1 MKKLKRIV
9 SLLCFIYGALL
20 LISCHSNDVPV
31 PLPEPEPEKVYVLKF
46 KSSEIKELK
55 KIEGNKTIDIA
66 KGEAGNIFGK
76 RVEMVTPI
84 ELQFNGDLL
93 SIVKPYDVV
102 ENYAIKWQDGEL
114 FLHSDAEDNW
124 GYCGKRSDDGRF
136 VLNTGMFSRTTENE
150 QRKLFITGQDYS
162 LTSHDKVLAN
172 TDDVVVWLR
181 MEFVFE
187 K

>member
-1 MKKLKRIV
+1 MCSSDL
-9 SLLCFIYGALL
+9 
-20 LISCHSNDVPV
+20 VPI
-31 PLPEPEPEKVYVLKF
+31 PEPEPEEVFVLKF

-136 VLNTGMFSRTTENE
+136 ILNTGMFSRTTENE

-162 LTSHDKVLAN
+162 LTSPDKVLAN
-172 TDDVVVWLR
+172 ADDVVVWLR
-181 MEFVFE
+181 MELVFE